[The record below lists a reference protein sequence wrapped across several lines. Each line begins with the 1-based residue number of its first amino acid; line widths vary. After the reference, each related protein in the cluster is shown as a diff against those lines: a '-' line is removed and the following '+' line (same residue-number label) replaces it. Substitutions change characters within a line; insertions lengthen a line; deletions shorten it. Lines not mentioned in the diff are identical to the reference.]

1 MVREHRGDVRSE
13 CAHIECPCRVRS
25 LAVLMLSCVFGSASR
40 ERLRSAL
47 RRTSSTP
54 SEHTVLQRHSTM
66 NTKAARIACRAT
78 GPHVA
83 APEVCGSCTSRKVSE
98 NHPRHPP
105 KPGHHP
111 AVRSIKTTI
120 VPGADALGPEGCV
133 DTASSTTEAVVPVG
147 APRRNPRSRIL
158 KKNIFQSFKLK
169 VQLEGIAQ
177 NI

>member
-1 MVREHRGDVRSE
+1 MVQEHRGDVRSE
-13 CAHIECPCRVRS
+13 STHIECPCRVRS

-54 SEHTVLQRHSTM
+54 SEPTVLQRRSTM
-66 NTKAARIACRAT
+66 NTNAVRTACRAT

-111 AVRSIKTTI
+111 AVRPIKTTI
-120 VPGADALGPEGCV
+120 VPGADASGPEGRV
-133 DTASSTTEAVVPVG
+133 DTASSTATAVVPVG
-147 APRRNPRSRIL
+147 APRRTPRSRIL
-158 KKNIFQSFKLK
+158 KKEYFSKFLTKSST
-169 VQLEGIAQ
+169 
-177 NI
+177 